1 MAKKQKCPEFENHE
15 RWLVAFADMMTLLF
29 ALFVVL
35 YSIANQDI
43 EKLKKVSQSIQKAFN
58 VEVTDNS
65 GPPGEPKGN
74 SLNEGIFNKIKG
86 TTNRESMLKRS
97 RREVTAIISSDSKKV
112 EREIADRLYGS
123 KEFPAAKSAQDSKKE
138 DDRVVFVNRDA
149 DGIRITL
156 LARKFF
162 KPSETVLT
170 GEAKF
175 ALDGI
180 SQSIKGL
187 GRMIRIEGH
196 TDNLPFNMN
205 GMTNWELSTNRA
217 AAVVRYLINKQK
229 FNSQMIYAAGFAD
242 THPVATNDTP
252 ANRAL
257 NRRVDIKILYENPS
271 EYSQDSDDKKEQDT
285 EKGTPAAPEKESDKS
300 GQSGKS
306 EKSAPKAP
314 ESKPSG
320 EPEKPSEKH

>member
-1 MAKKQKCPEFENHE
+1 MAKKQVCPEFENHE

-58 VEVTDNS
+58 AEVTSTDGNA
-65 GPPGEPKGN
+65 GEPKGN
-74 SLNEGIFNKIKG
+74 TLNEGIFNKIKG
-86 TTNRESMLKRS
+86 NTNRDSLKSRN
-97 RREVTAIISSDSKKV
+97 RRETTAIIAADARKV
-112 EREIADRLYGS
+112 ERDIEERLYGS
-123 KEFPAAKSAQDSKKE
+123 KEFPGSKGAKDSKKNE
-138 DDRVVFVNRDA
+138 DRVVFVNRDA

-180 SQSIKGL
+180 AQSVRGL
-187 GRMIRIEGH
+187 GRMVRIEGH

-217 AAVVRYLINKQK
+217 AAVVRYLIDKQK
-229 FNSQMIYAAGFAD
+229 FNPQMIYAAGFAESN
-242 THPVATNDTP
+242 PVASNDSP
-252 ANRAL
+252 ENRAL
-257 NRRVDIKILYENPS
+257 NRRVDIKILYENPGEYAGPEANDKADAKDSS
-271 EYSQDSDDKKEQDT
+271 EDSDN
-285 EKGTPAAPEKESDKS
+285 KES
-300 GQSGKS
+300 
-306 EKSAPKAP
+306 PKA
-314 ESKPSG
+314 SDKTQ
-320 EPEKPSEKH
+320 EKPAE